1 MCDIYRLIKKKTQGD
16 NIQNVASHEGD
27 NIQNVVVLYYQSASQ
42 IWRHKRSRHLREVVS
57 LEGDNIVVFYYIA
70 ASQIWPHKRSN
81 LIIVPLVRGHILYI
95 VPLVRGHILYVV
107 PLMRG
112 QPSYKATFSLQKG
125 WSFKRRTIEVMH
137 ISFT

>member
-1 MCDIYRLIKKKTQGD
+1 VHHLNSPPLKRPSLLQWKSGLIRGLASHEGDNIQNVASHEGD

-81 LIIVPLVRGHILYI
+81 LIREGLLYTFLKWWCQFYQPYLNKNSF
-95 VPLVRGHILYVV
+95 VLY
-107 PLMRG
+107 R
-112 QPSYKATFSLQKG
+112 K
-125 WSFKRRTIEVMH
+125 
-137 ISFT
+137 